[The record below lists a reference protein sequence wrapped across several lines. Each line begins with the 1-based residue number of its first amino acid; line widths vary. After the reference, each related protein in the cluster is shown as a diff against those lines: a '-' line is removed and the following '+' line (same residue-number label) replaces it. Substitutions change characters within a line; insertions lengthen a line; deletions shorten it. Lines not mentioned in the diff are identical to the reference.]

1 MTPAERGI
9 TNKDDLL
16 LLEITDHHPVLLQF
30 ASAVMRQRGSAVPDS
45 WVQEI
50 MTGKST
56 VANAKRDTLD
66 LETKKGCEKKKNALA
81 YICWQG
87 NPGAVHRDGLQNP
100 PADIGVDAWHALQ
113 TDLDTYGKCVR
124 DCIQAHQGGDTWKSS
139 SSSTSKDK
147 QWTWF
152 LGLLY
157 SKHWAVFS
165 FQFTDELLMQMPRCK
180 RDREQ
185 LAVERLESFRH
196 AGHIDL
202 DGTSSVR
209 WGTWVSTPPE
219 KKPSGQP
226 KKKARASEGAEGM
239 DLDATLARSNLPQA
253 AKEQLLTEQRNQQ
266 QDLEQH
272 GRKMYANGVVAG
284 VNLRVSAVDSKAAA
298 MARGVGGRR
307 RCWAARPREEW

>member
-202 DGTSSVR
+202 DGTSSSCPDPDHCR
-209 WGTWVSTPPE
+209 WSATESAGQRSGRTPPLLGSA
-219 KKPSGQP
+219 PP
-226 KKKARASEGAEGM
+226 KTSWSTRSSSCGTQWRGRHRTCRSHGSATRTAS
-239 DLDATLARSNLPQA
+239 
-253 AKEQLLTEQRNQQ
+253 
-266 QDLEQH
+266 
-272 GRKMYANGVVAG
+272 
-284 VNLRVSAVDSKAAA
+284 
-298 MARGVGGRR
+298 
-307 RCWAARPREEW
+307 RP

>member
-16 LLEITDHHPVLLQF
+16 LLEITDRRPVLLQF
-30 ASAVMRQRGSAVPDS
+30 AGAVMRRRGSAVPDS

-66 LETKKGCEKKKNALA
+66 LETKKGGDKKKNAPA
-81 YICWQG
+81 YICWRG

-124 DCIQAHQGGDTWKSS
+124 DRIQAHQAGDTRTSS

-147 QWTWF
+147 QWTRF

-157 SKHWAVFS
+157 GKHWAVFS
-165 FQFTDELLMQMPRCK
+165 YQFTDELALERPRCK
-180 RDREQ
+180 RDREL
-185 LAVERLESFRH
+185 LALERLESFRR

-209 WGTWVSTPPE
+209 RGTWVSTPPE
-219 KKPSGQP
+219 KKPSGRP
-226 KKKARASEGAEGM
+226 KKKARAAEGTEDM

-253 AKEQLLTEQRNQQ
+253 
-266 QDLEQH
+266 
-272 GRKMYANGVVAG
+272 
-284 VNLRVSAVDSKAAA
+284 
-298 MARGVGGRR
+298 
-307 RCWAARPREEW
+307 